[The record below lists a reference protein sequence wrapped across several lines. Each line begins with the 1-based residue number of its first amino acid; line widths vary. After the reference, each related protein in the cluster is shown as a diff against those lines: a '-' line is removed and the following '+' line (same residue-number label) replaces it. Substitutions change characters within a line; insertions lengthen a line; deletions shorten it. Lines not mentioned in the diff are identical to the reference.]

1 MFVYCN
7 TKDSPR
13 TVGELICRANSVE
26 KNKTSWVIKDDD
38 DSCFIEATSNG
49 HCVAVVYCVG
59 DSVVGIEIDNNCAS
73 KVVEPLIE
81 KYSFE
86 NVKWLLT
93 D

>member
-13 TVGELICRANSVE
+13 IVGEAVCRANFVKDSGR
-26 KNKTSWVIKDDD
+26 SWIICDEGDSCVIK
-38 DSCFIEATSNG
+38 TNSNDL
-49 HCVAVVYCVG
+49 CVAVVYYV
-59 DSVVGIEIDNNCAS
+59 SNLVVGIEIDDECAS

-86 NVKWLLT
+86 NVKWLLN
-93 D
+93 

>member
-13 TVGELICRANSVE
+13 TVGEVVCRANFVE
-26 KNKTSWVIKDDD
+26 DSDRSWIIRNEGDSCVIK
-38 DSCFIEATSNG
+38 ANSNG

-59 DSVVGIEIDNNCAS
+59 DSVVGIEIDDNCAS

-86 NVKWLLT
+86 KVKWLLSK
-93 D
+93 

>member
-1 MFVYCN
+1 MFVYCS

-13 TVGELICRANSVE
+13 TVGEVICRANFVE
-26 KNKTSWVIKDDD
+26 KYKSSWIIRDEG
-38 DSCFIEATSNG
+38 DSCVIEAISNG

-59 DSVVGIEIDNNCAS
+59 DLVVGIEIDDNCGS

-86 NVKWLLT
+86 NVKWLLN
-93 D
+93 